1 MISFT
6 TSYAQDQSII
16 WQNTI
21 GGNGSDILTST
32 SQINDGGYI
41 LGGYSR
47 SNASGDKTEDSIG
60 NWDYWVLKI
69 SFTLGVP
76 DNIAAIPFDIL
87 PNPPKNELLIDTKGQ
102 IIEEL
107 YIYFS
112 KGNLVIQITEA
123 GISPTI
129 DVLQLSSGLYF
140 IRFVVQGKT
149 ITKKFVKY

>member
-1 MISFT
+1 M
-6 TSYAQDQSII
+6 
-16 WQNTI
+16 
-21 GGNGSDILTST
+21 
-32 SQINDGGYI
+32 
-41 LGGYSR
+41 
-47 SNASGDKTEDSIG
+47 
-60 NWDYWVLKI
+60 LKI

-76 DNIAAIPFDIL
+76 DNIVAIPFDIL
-87 PNPPKNELLIDTKGQ
+87 PNPAKNELLIDTKGQ

-107 YIYFS
+107 YIYSS
-112 KGNLVIQITEA
+112 KGNLVILIAEA